1 MTNMESSD
9 IQGRFEA
16 SVNIFVDPT
25 QKAQVIDALEKLE
38 NIDEIYDVKGE
49 YDIVSLVSASNVE
62 EFRNV
67 LHKQIMKIKGVQSTI
82 ISVVLK
88 SHKNAFKNI
97 HMR

>member
-1 MTNMESSD
+1 MTNMESSNIHD
-9 IQGRFEA
+9 RFEA

-49 YDIVSLVSASNVE
+49 YDIVSLVSASSVE